1 VSGHSKWSQI
11 KRQKGVADAKRGQLF
26 TKLSRELA
34 LAVREG
40 GDNPD
45 MNPRLRLAMQ
55 RARDNNMPMDSIE
68 RAMKRGTGGT
78 EGASLVEASFE
89 GYGPGGVALLLVAL
103 TDNRNRTVSEVR
115 NVLTRGGGS
124 MGEVGCVAWN
134 FQSKGVIIVEAAD
147 AEELALFAID
157 AGAEDVKVID
167 GSVEIYTS
175 PEDLERLRKA
185 VEEKDLTV
193 VSAELSMVPNSTMM
207 LDQKA
212 ALTTLRLLDRLEELD
227 DVQRVFTNA
236 DFPDE
241 ALERYR
247 TQS

>member
-11 KRQKGVADAKRGQLF
+11 KRQKGAADAKRGQVF

-40 GDNPD
+40 GDDPD
-45 MNPRLRLAMQ
+45 MNPRLRLAMH
-55 RARDNNMPMDSIE
+55 RARDNNMPMDSME
-68 RAMKRGTGGT
+68 RAMKRGAGGA
-78 EGASLVEASFE
+78 EGASLVEANFE

-103 TDNRNRTVSEVR
+103 TDNRNRTVSEIR

-124 MGEVGCVAWN
+124 LGEAGCVAWN
-134 FQSKGVIIVEAAD
+134 FQSKGVITVEAAD

-157 AGAEDVKVID
+157 AGAEDVRVID
-167 GSVEIYTS
+167 GSVEIYTR

-185 VEEKDLTV
+185 VEEKDLTL

-241 ALERYR
+241 ALEQYR

>member
-1 VSGHSKWSQI
+1 
-11 KRQKGVADAKRGQLF
+11 
-26 TKLSRELA
+26 
-34 LAVREG
+34 
-40 GDNPD
+40 
-45 MNPRLRLAMQ
+45 
-55 RARDNNMPMDSIE
+55 
-68 RAMKRGTGGT
+68 
-78 EGASLVEASFE
+78 
-89 GYGPGGVALLLVAL
+89 
-103 TDNRNRTVSEVR
+103 
-115 NVLTRGGGS
+115 
-124 MGEVGCVAWN
+124 
-134 FQSKGVIIVEAAD
+134 
-147 AEELALFAID
+147 
-157 AGAEDVKVID
+157 
-167 GSVEIYTS
+167 
-175 PEDLERLRKA
+175 